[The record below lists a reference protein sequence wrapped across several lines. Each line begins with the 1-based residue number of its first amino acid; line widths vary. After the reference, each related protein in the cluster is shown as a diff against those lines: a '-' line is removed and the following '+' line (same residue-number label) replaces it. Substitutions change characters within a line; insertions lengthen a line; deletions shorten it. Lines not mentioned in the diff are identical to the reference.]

1 MLISNINE
9 NTLKKTFVFN
19 KILLFLFVCYFCLPK
34 IGFVS
39 VDKFEIR
46 LLDIL
51 SVFIALI
58 VSSKIKLKG
67 DHILY
72 LCIFFAIQVCIGLFY
87 SGIVSLLYLFRFFQY
102 MFLGYGFF
110 LLMTS
115 KYKKYFFCI
124 FFAIQLPLCLFQFFG
139 YLPNY
144 DPGRGL
150 IYSSEFSGTF
160 GTPAE
165 FSYFLIAIVAI
176 FMNLGVIKH
185 ISFSIFPIFSSV
197 AFAAILMIISS
208 FKKLILIVPKFLIIF
223 VPYLIIFGMVLFFI
237 DIDEIRFLLSDP
249 GFDSSKLTK
258 GESFNVDDFS
268 GPITL
273 IMRSVKFIDTMVFI
287 LNNYFVLFFGCG
299 YGCGYGAMDSGII
312 RLILEFGILFTL
324 ITFFLSKKI
333 STYLLFVLITINFLF
348 DGFWSSH
355 VAPVLFAGI
364 FFNLSLSVHSKK
376 KVIN

>member
-1 MLISNINE
+1 MNIIDLNKDIV
-9 NTLKKTFVFN
+9 LRTFSFN
-19 KILLFLFVCYFCLPK
+19 KLLLVLFIFYFCLPK

-58 VSSKIKLKG
+58 VSSKTKLKG
-67 DHILY
+67 NHIIY
-72 LCIFFAIQVCIGLFY
+72 LCIFITIQVCIGLFF

-102 MFLGYGFF
+102 MLLGYGFF

-115 KYKKYFFCI
+115 KYKKHFFYI
-124 FFAIQLPLCLFQFFG
+124 FFAIQLPLCLLQFFG
-139 YLPNY
+139 YIPNY

-165 FSYFLIAIVAI
+165 FAYFLIALVAI

-185 ISFSIFPIFSSV
+185 TSFSIVPIFSSV

-237 DIDEIRFLLSDP
+237 DIDEIKFLLSDP
-249 GFDSSKLTK
+249 GFDTSKLTK
-258 GESFNVDDFS
+258 GESFNVNDFS
-268 GPITL
+268 GPVTL
-273 IMRSVKFIDTMVFI
+273 LMRSVKFIDTMVFI

-324 ITFFLSKKI
+324 LTFFLSKKI
-333 STYLLFVLITINFLF
+333 SRYLLFILITINFLF

-355 VAPVLFAGI
+355 VAPILFAGI
-364 FFNLSLSVHSKK
+364 FLNLSLSVHNKK